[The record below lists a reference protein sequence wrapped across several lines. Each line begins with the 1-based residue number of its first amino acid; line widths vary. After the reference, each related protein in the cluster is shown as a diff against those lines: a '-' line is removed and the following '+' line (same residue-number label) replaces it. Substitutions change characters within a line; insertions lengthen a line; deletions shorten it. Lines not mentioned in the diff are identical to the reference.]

1 MKLKVDFLYP
11 ETVVGLASSPTPVK
25 PVRTVGQNVDT
36 IRNRIT
42 KESTSNNLV
51 DSNAETP
58 PDKILLELKNLKNKY
73 DTVVEYTVRLTAER
87 DLMVQRLEGTEK
99 EIATIRKKS
108 NQSDNSTS
116 SKVDKIVEKKS
127 HVKVRENNFMLSL
140 QNVDFSPHLI
150 FIYIQITF
158 MNPPNQIVS
167 NVIVTLS
174 VVKVIKFNLK
184 NYALF
189 SKLLY

>member
-140 QNVDFSPHLI
+140 
-150 FIYIQITF
+150 
-158 MNPPNQIVS
+158 
-167 NVIVTLS
+167 
-174 VVKVIKFNLK
+174 
-184 NYALF
+184 
-189 SKLLY
+189 